1 MRLIKL
7 KDMTFRDNLSRLEAI
22 SVTNIMNVS
31 TIYNILRYT
40 LPHRTEYWAIGG
52 IATYQDV
59 RHIKRPLNFT
69 MPNNQ
74 LFMRE
79 IINGF
84 KYS

>member
-1 MRLIKL
+1 
-7 KDMTFRDNLSRLEAI
+7 MTFRDKLSRLEVM

-31 TIYNILRYT
+31 NSWNMLRYT
-40 LPHRTEYWAIGG
+40 LPYITDYWTIGG
-52 IATYQDV
+52 ISSYQDV

-79 IINGF
+79 ISHGL
-84 KYS
+84 KYN